1 MLFND
6 EINELKAKEM
16 LECWMPNPII
26 FSTVTNPDQKND
38 KNYVRFEIDGTS
50 QVIEA
55 KYIWKRE
62 EEFFTFIDDFEGEEQ
77 EANKWKSKGVF
88 SG

>member
-1 MLFND
+1 
-6 EINELKAKEM
+6 
-16 LECWMPNPII
+16 MPNPII

-55 KYIWKRE
+55 KYIRKRE

-77 EANKWKSKGVF
+77 EANK
-88 SG
+88 